1 MEKKKLKL
9 SISGSSKKT
18 ISSIE
23 KAKSQSKNTVV
34 IEKKT
39 SKFLGKSNFSRQNV
53 NSVKFKSNISFQP
66 KKNNLTKPTAA
77 STPSSDFEKRKL
89 AEQRATRRLKG
100 ESTPR
105 DNKSNKLGG
114 SRRELKLTISRALSQ
129 DDIGTR
135 ARSLASLKRA
145 KQKENRIL
153 KQEENKENLKPI
165 TRDIN
170 IPEVIT
176 IRELANRMAEQSSN
190 IIKYLLGMG
199 VTVTINHT
207 IDSDTAEYLVKEF
220 GHNPIKEEKAEEI
233 IEKIKEVKTQNLKS
247 RAPIVTVM
255 GHVDHGKTSVL
266 DVLRKANVVSGE
278 FGGITQHIGAYQ
290 IIHNSNKITFIDTP
304 GHAAFT
310 EMRSRGSKLT
320 DIVILVVAADDGVK
334 PQTIE
339 SIKHAKA
346 AKVPIVVAINKCDLP
361 DADPKK
367 IKNQLLEYELIAED
381 LSGDTLMVEISTVTK
396 QNLDK
401 LVESVVL
408 QAELL
413 DLKTDFETEAKGIV
427 IESKIDIGRGPIV
440 NIIITAGTLKKGDFF
455 VSGLKWGKI
464 RAIIND
470 QGKSIDLAEP
480 STPIEILG
488 INGAAKAG
496 DDFIVL
502 SNEKEAKSLCDARIQ
517 ESKEGKNPLTF
528 VTQDSAFK
536 DSSSEELNIII
547 KSDVHGSSE
556 AIKNAITQI
565 KNDEVKPKI
574 LLSDIGMITE
584 TDVTLAKASNAIL
597 IAFNVKPSKEAKK
610 RAEQE
615 KITIS
620 SFNIIYEV
628 LDFIKNKMS
637 GLLTPDVDEKVI
649 GSAEILEIFKVSKV
663 GKVAGSKVVEGEITQ
678 DSHARV
684 IRDGT
689 IIFNGKIG
697 SIFREKNQTKQV
709 SAGLECGITL
719 KDFGDYQKKDIIEV
733 YNSTITERTI

>member
-9 SISGSSKKT
+9 SISGSTNKT

-23 KAKSQSKNTVV
+23 QAKNKSKNAVV

-39 SKFLGKSNFSRQNV
+39 TRFLGKPHTSRPSSFNDKIKNKSSFSSKKQNY
-53 NSVKFKSNISFQP
+53 SKPLPNI
-66 KKNNLTKPTAA
+66 
-77 STPSSDFEKRKL
+77 SSDFEKRKL
-89 AEQRATRRLKG
+89 AEQRATKRIKG
-100 ESTPR
+100 EIPTK
-105 DNKSNKLGG
+105 DNKSNRLGG
-114 SRRELKLTISRALSQ
+114 KRRELKLTISRALSEEE
-129 DDIGTR
+129 IGTKS
-135 ARSLASLKRA
+135 RSLASLKRA

-153 KQEENKENLKPI
+153 NKDQGKEALKPVK
-165 TRDIN
+165 RN
-170 IPEVIT
+170 VKIPELIT

-190 IIKYLLGMG
+190 IIKHLLGMG

-266 DVLRKANVVSGE
+266 DVLREANVVSGE

-290 IIHNSNKITFIDTP
+290 INHNSSKITFIDTP

-310 EMRSRGSKLT
+310 EMRARGSKLT
-320 DIVILVVAADDGVK
+320 DLVILVVAADDGVK
-334 PQTIE
+334 PQTDE

-346 AKVPIVVAINKCDLP
+346 ANVPIVVAINKCDLP
-361 DADPKK
+361 EADPQK

-381 LSGDTLMVEISTVTK
+381 LSGDTLMVEISTKTK
-396 QNLDK
+396 KNLEK
-401 LVESVVL
+401 LVESVLL

-413 DLKTDFETEAKGIV
+413 DLKTDFETDAKGIV
-427 IESKIDIGRGPIV
+427 LESKIDIGRGPVV
-440 NIIITAGTLKKGDFF
+440 NVIITAGTLKKGDFF
-455 VSGLKWGKI
+455 VSGLKWGKV

-470 QGKSIDLAEP
+470 QGKNIDIAEP
-480 STPIEILG
+480 ATPVEIIG
-488 INGAAKAG
+488 INGASKAG

-502 SNEKEAKSLCDARIQ
+502 SNEKEAKNLCDARIQ
-517 ESKEGKNPLTF
+517 ETKDGKNSLTF

-536 DSSSEELNIII
+536 DSASKELNIII

-556 AIKNAITQI
+556 AIKSAVNQI
-565 KNDEVKPKI
+565 KHDEVKTKI

-584 TDVTLAKASNAIL
+584 TDVTLAKASNSIL

-610 RAEQE
+610 RAEKE
-615 KITIS
+615 KIKIS
-620 SFNIIYEV
+620 SFNIIYEA
-628 LDFIKNKMS
+628 LDYIKSKMS
-637 GLLTPDVDEKVI
+637 GLLTPDVDEKII
-649 GSAEILEIFKVSKV
+649 GTAEILEIFKVSKV
-663 GKVAGSKVVEGEITQ
+663 GKVAGSKVVDGEITQ

-684 IRDGT
+684 IRDGS

-719 KDFGDYQKKDIIEV
+719 KDYGDFQKKDIIEV
-733 YNSTITERTI
+733 YDSTVTERTI